1 MWFDT
6 VAKRVSD
13 NTLINLMQS
22 VRLLPDLSGCSHF
35 VWSLEPVDTNQN
47 KKSNAYLVINEI
59 KKLLTN
65 RLSDEV
71 QNNAR
76 YLIAKR
82 YYMSYTAGAG
92 AKRLFYNLSDKKRGY
107 SDANELLEALESDE
121 SDGRVASQFYE
132 DAINDVRQTVPKTA
146 VPFARS

>member
-1 MWFDT
+1 M
-6 VAKRVSD
+6 
-13 NTLINLMQS
+13 
-22 VRLLPDLSGCSHF
+22 
-35 VWSLEPVDTNQN
+35 
-47 KKSNAYLVINEI
+47 INEI
-59 KKLLTN
+59 KRLLTD

-76 YLIAKR
+76 YLIANR

-121 SDGRVASQFYE
+121 SDGRVASQFYA
-132 DAINDVRQTVPKTA
+132 DAINDVRQTVAKTA